1 MRHSFFYLLPVL
13 VSVLLTGCEKDDT
26 IPADQFVE
34 RKDFV
39 LTRAELDFIQNNND
53 FAFELFR
60 KVSEDVNG
68 GDFVISPLSVTIAL
82 GMVDNGAKEETLDE
96 INKVLGYDKESV
108 DGLNSF
114 CQSMLKQSVEVDPST
129 TIEIANAAVVNKKFA
144 PLKDSFSKTVKAFY
158 DAEIVNKDFSK
169 EDIKKLIND
178 WCEKKTQGMI
188 KELLKSDVPPIDYA
202 HFLNA
207 IYFKGVWSSQ
217 FKKSDTKKEKFALE
231 DGSQKSVSMMRQ
243 KGKFAIGH
251 FEDSAGSL
259 SMPYGNGAY
268 MMTILLPNKNKT
280 IDDVMEELDGTS
292 WRNEAIKRQWTGEV
306 DVKIPSFET
315 ETYSELV
322 KPLFEMGISRAF
334 DPLSADFSAMTDGEV
349 FVSDIHH
356 KVRIKVDE
364 HGSEAA
370 AATDVVISY
379 YTSNGAEGTPMT
391 FEFHV
396 DHPFIYVITE
406 VSSGAIFFIGQY
418 TGK

>member
-13 VSVLLTGCEKDDT
+13 VSVFLTGCEKDDT
-26 IPADQFVE
+26 VPADQFVE

-39 LTRAELDFIQNNND
+39 LTRAELEFIQNNND

-68 GDFVISPLSVTIAL
+68 GDFVISPLSVTIDL
-82 GMVDNGAKEETLDE
+82 GMVDNGAKGETLDE
-96 INKVLGYDKESV
+96 INEVLGYKETSV

-129 TIEIANAAVVNKKFA
+129 TIEMANAAVVNKKFA
-144 PLKDSFSKTVKAFY
+144 PLKDSFSKTVKSFY

-169 EDIKKLIND
+169 EDVKKLIND
-178 WCEKKTQGMI
+178 WCDKKTHGMI
-188 KELLKSDVPPIDYA
+188 KELLKEKVAPTDYA

-217 FKKSDTKKEKFALE
+217 FKKSDTKKEKFTLE

-251 FEDSAGSL
+251 FENSAGSL
-259 SMPYGNGAY
+259 SMLYGNGAY
-268 MMTILLPNKNKT
+268 RMTILLPVIDKTLYDVRKELNGLSWNKCVKT
-280 IDDVMEELDGTS
+280 LSTY
-292 WRNEAIKRQWTGEV
+292 EV

-315 ETYSELV
+315 ETYSELA
-322 KPLFEMGISRAF
+322 KPLMAMGINRAF
-334 DPLSADFSAMTDGEV
+334 DPLSAEFSAMTDEKV

-364 HGSEAA
+364 RGSEAA
-370 AATDVVISY
+370 AATDVVVAML
-379 YTSNGAEGTPMT
+379 TSPGPAGTPMT
-391 FEFHV
+391 FEFHA